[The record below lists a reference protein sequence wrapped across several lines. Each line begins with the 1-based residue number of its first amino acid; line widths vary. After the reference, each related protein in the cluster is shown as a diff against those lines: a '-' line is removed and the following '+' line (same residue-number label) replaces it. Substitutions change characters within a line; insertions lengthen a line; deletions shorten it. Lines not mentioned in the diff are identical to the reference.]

1 MQAEKRLCVSFGVTN
16 EPAHP
21 SASALRRR
29 VRIRADQSQPRADP
43 PRTDN
48 LFTISG
54 FVPRYARTPEQ
65 LRHLR
70 ALQPDTLITRTRNGR
85 TTYLYADPN
94 ECVCVYVGTPQ
105 AYQTYQN
112 GGPDGYVGD
121 GANKG
126 SPRFS
131 VRPLWGEMADDP
143 YVNDPGAPSLDD
155 YLFNDP

>member
-1 MQAEKRLCVSFGVTN
+1 MPISSVRIGAILAVLTLGIA
-16 EPAHP
+16 P
-21 SASALRRR
+21 ASAQINLNP
-29 VRIRADQSQPRADP
+29 VPIT

-54 FVPRYARTPEQ
+54 FVPQYANTPEK

-70 ALQPDTLITRTRNGR
+70 ALPPDRLITRTRNGR
-85 TTYLYADPN
+85 TSYLYADPT

-112 GGPDGYVGD
+112 GGPEGYVGD
-121 GANKG
+121 DANKG

-143 YVNDPGAPSLDD
+143 YINDPAAPSLDN
-155 YLFNDP
+155 YLFNEP

>member
-1 MQAEKRLCVSFGVTN
+1 MPILSVRISVILALLMLSSAT
-16 EPAHP
+16 
-21 SASALRRR
+21 ASAQINLNP
-29 VRIRADQSQPRADP
+29 VPIT

-70 ALQPDTLITRTRNGR
+70 ALQPDTLITRTRNGK
-85 TTYLYADPN
+85 TTYLYADPT

-105 AYQTYQN
+105 AYQVYQN
-112 GGPDGYVGD
+112 GGPVGYVGD
-121 GANKG
+121 EANKS

-143 YVNDPGAPSLDD
+143 YVNDPGAPSLDN
-155 YLFNDP
+155 YLFNEP